1 MQDDHKEFLEDV
13 EVRLIDKTQG
23 SETTNQEYYRMGTLK
38 TLYSGDLKNES
49 DNDVPVCSSGNI
61 WSLAMLIAFYLK
73 VLQNYCVSCLL

>member
-23 SETTNQEYYRMGTLK
+23 SEATNQEYYRIGTLK
-38 TLYSGDLKNES
+38 TLHSGDLKNES

-61 WSLAMLIAFYLK
+61 WSLAMLIALNLK

>member
-23 SETTNQEYYRMGTLK
+23 SEATNQEYYRMGTLK

-49 DNDVPVCSSGNI
+49 DNDVPVCSSANI
-61 WSLAMLIAFYLK
+61 WWIAMLIAFYLK